1 MSKSLE
7 NQLWLIL
14 PEGTAIGI
22 RLRHASRET
31 KGLGG
36 LLSNTRTIC
45 PWVEDN
51 PGKLGRILHSPPM
64 LERLAGERLAA
75 QG

>member
-1 MSKSLE
+1 MSLE

-14 PEGTAIGI
+14 PEGTAMRI

-45 PWVEDN
+45 PWVEN
-51 PGKLGRILHSPPM
+51 NLGKLRLMLHSPPV
-64 LERLAGERLAA
+64 LERWVGQSSGA